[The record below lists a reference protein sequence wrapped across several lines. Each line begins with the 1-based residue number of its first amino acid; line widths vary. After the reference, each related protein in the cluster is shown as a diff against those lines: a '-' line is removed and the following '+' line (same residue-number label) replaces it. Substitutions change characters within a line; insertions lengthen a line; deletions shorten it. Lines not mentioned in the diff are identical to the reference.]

1 MQRDMTFDFD
11 RPDLAQAMEDLTL
24 EQIDALPFG
33 VIRVDRDG
41 RVVLLSRTEAELSGF
56 GKRPAIGKIFF
67 SDIAPCMGVDEF
79 QGRIQRARER
89 GHLDLEFGWVGDFS
103 DRDRQLR
110 VRVQS
115 ASDGGIWVCINRND

>member
-1 MQRDMTFDFD
+1 MSVDFD
-11 RPDLAQAMEDLTL
+11 QPDLARAMEKLSP

-33 VIRVDRDG
+33 VIRVDPDG
-41 RVVLLSRTEAELSGF
+41 RVALLSRAEAELSGF

-79 QGRIQRARER
+79 QGRIQRARAH
-89 GHLDLEFGWVGDFS
+89 GHLDLAFGWVGDFS
-103 DRDRQLR
+103 DRNRQLK

-115 ASDGGIWVCINRND
+115 ASDGGIWVFINRETN

>member
-1 MQRDMTFDFD
+1 MTLDFD
-11 RPDLAQAMEDLTL
+11 RPDLARAMEDLTL
-24 EQIDALPFG
+24 EEIDDLPFG
-33 VIRVDRDG
+33 VILVDAEG
-41 RVVLLSRTEAELSGF
+41 HVVLLSRTEAELSGF

-79 QGRIQRARER
+79 QGRIQRARAH

-103 DRDRQLR
+103 DRNRQLK

-115 ASDGGIWVCINRND
+115 AAHGGIWVFINRNVT